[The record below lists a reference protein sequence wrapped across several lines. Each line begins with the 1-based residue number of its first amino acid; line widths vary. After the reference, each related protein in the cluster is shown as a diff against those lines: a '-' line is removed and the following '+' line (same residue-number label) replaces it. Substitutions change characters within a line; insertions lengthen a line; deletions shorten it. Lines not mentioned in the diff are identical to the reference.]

1 MSKYKLCVVKKH
13 FFGKENDIVYEK
25 TEDGYIKVAV

>member
-1 MSKYKLCVVKKH
+1 MSKYKLCVVEKH
-13 FFGKENDIVYEK
+13 FLANKPDIVYEK